1 MERLDDS
8 NRIAESISQKKEQVD
23 KIREEIKGEPK
34 ALKGM
39 EKALLETLSQSEKKV
54 MGAIEGKPTDVHK
67 GIMEQMSIALKDQKK
82 ELADFRQDRKALG
95 HDVRKLDPR
104 LAKASN
110 KLGKLENQAVKVEK
124 LMPKSMAKS
133 FKEESGRIMNKQHV
147 VKQTQG
153 QSKGVKVNTTIQ
165 KAMENQRTSAQSQR
179 RTITTLQTKQAAIE
193 HAAENRLKLANEI
206 HKATKEIDHAIKN
219 NEIAIKNS
227 SPDLGWHLTV
237 VNRNLMKQKESLE
250 LLGNELMTRPFFVDV
265 NPSAKKETAV
275 VGSQIREER
284 KFDLTTEVLDMNADL
299 KFFYGIRQNIESLTR
314 DSSLSRDLR
323 PDKSILTREGRV
335 NDLGLRLSL
344 FSSKSKD
351 DKEIIS
357 EIRSKISVCNNKLNE
372 YANAVLDYQN
382 LKGQEKPGKIYG
394 ELEKLK
400 SDIDNLKSELDKPLD
415 QDNDQ
420 DRDIIRRLDELEIKF
435 KDLSELNKPK
445 LMATAA
451 NLVYIKPLED
461 EMTKNV
467 NDLSKAI
474 IDRGSKTLEEV
485 AEKTITSIKKKNEFI
500 REQTKALEEKK
511 LTSLP
516 EEFLN
521 KMSAY
526 EKIDEA
532 LEEGDLG
539 LAGDLARKFKEKPAA
554 VEELVVPVEEP
565 VQEARDDSLV
575 AKVDVDEEVDKLYS
589 EVNIDAELEE
599 IVQKPL
605 ALKEVPNGS
614 YAIEANG
621 ELKTVFK
628 HAKGIDLESALW
640 EFETGAL
647 SFYKENGIKL
657 PYFEIGGQ
665 YASQDVNGSL
675 KIYMLPKD
683 QKKINE
689 LIEGNGRISFST
701 LRESVAKAQVKVPNG
716 SYTIE
721 ANGELKVVFAPA
733 RGVNRESA
741 FREFVSGALSFFEEN
756 SVMLPYIE
764 YNGQYAYHSPFGLR
778 LVRPPEDQKQIDL
791 LQSFGTKASI
801 TYVKEA

>member
-23 KIREEIKGEPK
+23 KTREEIKGEPK

-54 MGAIEGKPTDVHK
+54 MRAIEGKPTDVHK

-124 LMPKSMAKS
+124 LMPKSMAKP

-237 VNRNLMKQKESLE
+237 INRNLTKQKESLE
-250 LLGNELMTRPFFVDV
+250 LLGNELMTKEFDVNV
-265 NPSAKKETAV
+265 NPSQDNEIV
-275 VGSQIREER
+275 LVGNKLYTVKNFNLTNEAINMGGNLN
-284 KFDLTTEVLDMNADL
+284 KFYGEG
-299 KFFYGIRQNIESLTR
+299 GIRQNIDSLINNSNLAINIR
-314 DSSLSRDLR
+314 SDNSRDR
-323 PDKSILTREGRV
+323 RV
-335 NDLGLRLSL
+335 NDIGLRLVIPSSQTKAVEEELGKAIKSL
-344 FSSKSKD
+344 DEKL
-351 DKEIIS
+351 DK
-357 EIRSKISVCNNKLNE
+357 
-372 YANAVLDYQN
+372 YANAVLNYQN
-382 LKGQEKPGKIYG
+382 IKGQEKPGKLYG
-394 ELEKLK
+394 ELEGLK
-400 SDIDNLKSELDKPLD
+400 MEIGKLKSELGGNQLD
-415 QDNDQ
+415 PSIKN
-420 DRDIIRRLDELEIKF
+420 RLDAVEAKF
-435 KDLSELNKPK
+435 EALSNLANPK
-445 LMATAA
+445 MAIA
-451 NLVYIKPLED
+451 NFLYFKPLEKDMTDDISMLSTAIEEFD
-461 EMTKNV
+461 EV
-467 NDLSKAI
+467 NNKLVSSGEIEDLFDRRDSIVKVINSVIENSK
-474 IDRGSKTLEEV
+474 
-485 AEKTITSIKKKNEFI
+485 FI
-500 REQTKALEEKK
+500 REEVYDLNNKN
-511 LTSLP
+511 LP
-516 EEFLN
+516 PFPEGFSN
-521 KMSAY
+521 KMKQY
-526 EKIDEA
+526 EKISEVQ
-532 LEEGDLG
+532 EGD
-539 LAGDLARKFKEKPAA
+539 DLDALRNAVEAFTGQPLKKPSAAVEKPA
-554 VEELVVPVEEP
+554 VVVEEP
-565 VQEARDDSLV
+565 VVARDDSLV
-575 AKVDVDEEVDKLYS
+575 AKEVDKLYS
-589 EVNIDAELEE
+589 EVNAEE
-599 IVQKPL
+599 QPPR
-605 ALKEVPNGS
+605 ALVEVRNGS

-621 ELKTVFK
+621 
-628 HAKGIDLESALW
+628 DL
-640 EFETGAL
+640 
-647 SFYKENGIKL
+647 N
-657 PYFEIGGQ
+657 
-665 YASQDVNGSL
+665 
-675 KIYMLPKD
+675 
-683 QKKINE
+683 
-689 LIEGNGRISFST
+689 
-701 LRESVAKAQVKVPNG
+701 
-716 SYTIE
+716 
-721 ANGELKVVFAPA
+721 VVFTPTKGANKEA
-733 RGVNRESA
+733 A